1 MQYGICSLS
10 IVPVYESPDEASGM
24 VSQLLY
30 GEVFKVPE
38 SRKNWSRVRAFLDQS
53 EGWIRNTQLQF
64 IEETAYNELGGSIAC
79 GCASDLISHIESEE
93 GLLLP
98 VPLGASVGGATA
110 LNHQHEGEVFPLQ
123 QRKQNLVST
132 ALMFLNSPEL
142 KGGRSP
148 FGIDAPGLS
157 QLVYKTQGV
166 LLKRQPDQQALQGS
180 PLSFIEESE
189 PGDLA
194 FFDGPEGVINH
205 VGIIMGDNYLVHCH
219 GKVRVDR
226 LDHTGIFNTELRNYT
241 HSLRV
246 IVKILE

>member
-38 SRKNWSRVRAFLDQS
+38 SRKHWSRVRAFLDQS
-53 EGWIRNTQLQF
+53 EGWISNTQLQI
-64 IEETAYNELGGSIAC
+64 IEETVYNKLGESIAL
-79 GCASDLISHIESEE
+79 GCASDLISHIEAEE

-110 LNHQHEGEVFPLQ
+110 LNHQHEGDVFPSQ
-123 QRKQNLVST
+123 QKKQNLVNT

-166 LLKRQPDQQALQGS
+166 LLKRQPDQQALQGT

-194 FFDGPEGVINH
+194 FFDGPDGVINH

-219 GKVRVDR
+219 GKVRIDR

-246 IVKILE
+246 IVRVLE